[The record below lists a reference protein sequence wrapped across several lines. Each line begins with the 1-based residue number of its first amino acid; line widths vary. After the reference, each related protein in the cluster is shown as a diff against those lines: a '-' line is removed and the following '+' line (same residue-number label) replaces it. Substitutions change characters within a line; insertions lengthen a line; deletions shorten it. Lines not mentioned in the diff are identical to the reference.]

1 MTDACV
7 CRLAVDSDDAVMV
20 GSVNMLSSPPAQ
32 TGTPYGKDMTSTP
45 PSSPSVSAS
54 LSGAGYEKLC
64 IAQMLKNPCPR
75 QQCHFC
81 EK

>member
-1 MTDACV
+1 MCV

-64 IAQMLKNPCPR
+64 IAQMLKNPDLCPR
-75 QQCHFC
+75 QQCHFY